1 MVEFPY
7 LNSMNIKHNVIGLLS
22 CLGIYG
28 LFYLLYKLGI
38 ETVLIGVFREL
49 LIIPSF
55 FGAIFFAFALAYA
68 LIKQKTRS
76 KN

>member
-1 MVEFPY
+1 MEFTY
-7 LNSMNIKHNVIGLLS
+7 LVSMNIKHNVIGLLS

-38 ETVLIGVFREL
+38 ETILVGVFREL

-55 FGAIFFAFALAYA
+55 FGAIFFAFTLAYA

>member
-1 MVEFPY
+1 
-7 LNSMNIKHNVIGLLS
+7 MNIKHNVIGLLS

-38 ETVLIGVFREL
+38 ETILVGVFREL

>member
-1 MVEFPY
+1 MEFTY
-7 LNSMNIKHNVIGLLS
+7 LVSMNIKHNVIGLLS

-38 ETVLIGVFREL
+38 ETILVGVFREL

-55 FGAIFFAFALAYA
+55 FGAIFFAFSLAYA